1 MPMEDKMSGVA
12 NVAGYWT
19 VGIAQGVAVVFVPI
33 VMASLAVGFMTRI
46 VRVGT
51 RISGGR

>member
-1 MPMEDKMSGVA
+1 MAMEDKVSGAA

-19 VGIAQGVAVVFVPI
+19 VGVAQGLSVVFVPI
-33 VMASLAVGFMTRI
+33 VVVSLAVGFMTRI

-51 RISGGR
+51 RVSGGK